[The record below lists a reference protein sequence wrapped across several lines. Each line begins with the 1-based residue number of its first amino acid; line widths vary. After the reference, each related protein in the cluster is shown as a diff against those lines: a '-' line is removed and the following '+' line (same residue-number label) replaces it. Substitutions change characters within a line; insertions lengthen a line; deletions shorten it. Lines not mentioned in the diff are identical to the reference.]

1 MAAMFGGCRDDV
13 DDAAAADPLFAVA
26 ALPPAARPLE
36 RFDSSSCS
44 FFHSSSR
51 SRSRFFS
58 LQERNKVSTNT
69 IYLDSQM
76 CFTIIILNILLP
88 FRLVARS

>member
-1 MAAMFGGCRDDV
+1 MAAMFDGCRDDV
-13 DDAAAADPLFAVA
+13 DDDAAAAADPLPVAVA

-58 LQERNKVSTNT
+58 LQE
-69 IYLDSQM
+69 
-76 CFTIIILNILLP
+76 C
-88 FRLVARS
+88 